1 MRGVWQMF
9 AVLRNGSILVL
20 VQGCEGFCEVVD
32 FLIEV
37 F

>member
-1 MRGVWQMF
+1 MCGMWQMF
-9 AVLRNGSILVL
+9 AVLKNGSILVL
-20 VQGCEGFCEVVD
+20 VRGCEGFREMVN